1 MTMDDTIL
9 RDAEGKPRIMFLER
23 RGTPLGVSILTHD
36 GWHVYNIEFEDR
48 RERREALLRKYI
60 PEAVWRETNE
70 RSPFGEALERYFEG
84 DLKAIDEIPVAD
96 FGTPFQKR
104 VWKALR
110 EIPAG
115 ETRSYGAF
123 AASLGHPDAAR
134 AVGRAN
140 GLNPVSIVVPCHR
153 LIGADGSL
161 VHYGGGLERKR
172 WLLAHERSRA
182 RNAGSAGSEPSV
194 TPGKGKATRKRGKAL
209 AHPDEAGGIGVEQVG
224 KIGRVIAPEQLQAVK
239 VMKVRVGGAPPLDDG

>member
-36 GWHVYNIEFEDR
+36 GWRVYNIEFEDR
-48 RERREALLRKYI
+48 AERREALLRKYI

-84 DLKAIDEIPVAD
+84 ELKAIDEIPVAD
-96 FGTPFQKR
+96 FGTPFQKK

-115 ETRSYGAF
+115 ETRSYGAM
-123 AASLGHPDAAR
+123 ATAIGHAGAAR
-134 AVGRAN
+134 AVGHAN
-140 GLNPVSIVVPCHR
+140 GQNPISIIVPCHR

-172 WLLAHERSRA
+172 WLLDHERRFARRA
-182 RNAGSAGSEPSV
+182 V
-194 TPGKGKATRKRGKAL
+194 
-209 AHPDEAGGIGVEQVG
+209 
-224 KIGRVIAPEQLQAVK
+224 
-239 VMKVRVGGAPPLDDG
+239 PP

>member
-9 RDAEGKPRIMFLER
+9 RDAQGKPRIMFLER

-36 GWHVYNIEFEDR
+36 GWRVYNIEFEDR
-48 RERREALLRKYI
+48 AERREALLRKYI

-96 FGTPFQKR
+96 FGTPFQKK

-115 ETRSYGAF
+115 ETRSYGAM
-123 AASLGHPDAAR
+123 ATAIGHAGAAR
-134 AVGRAN
+134 AVGHAN
-140 GLNPVSIVVPCHR
+140 GQNPVSIIVPCHR

-172 WLLAHERSRA
+172 WLLDHERRHSGPTE
-182 RNAGSAGSEPSV
+182 GSSGTS
-194 TPGKGKATRKRGKAL
+194 GNGKATGKGGKAL
-209 AHPDEAGGIGVEQVG
+209 AHPHEAGRIGVEQVG
-224 KIGRVIAPEQLQAVK
+224 QVSRVIAPEQFQPVQ
-239 VMKVRVGGAPPLDDG
+239 VPEVRIAAPPPLDDG